1 MNGFKESYKN
11 PYSQLAVLLAMFLGG
26 GDGEKLQLNVLLDV
40 DGFSRPF
47 QSTIIRPA
55 AKNMCIS
62 HYMST
67 AEYQT
72 VSILYC

>member
-26 GDGEKLQLNVLLDV
+26 GDGEQLQLNVLLDV

-47 QSTIIRPA
+47 QSTTI
-55 AKNMCIS
+55 
-62 HYMST
+62 
-67 AEYQT
+67 
-72 VSILYC
+72 